1 MAKNV
6 KNQILDSL
14 KWFKAKLTSSIVNNC
29 SSTSTTLPL
38 SAAQGRSLQNQIT
51 QQNTKIDKIY
61 FKSIAISQ
69 NGNAANFNLSG
80 YREAAIYMSVNNKY
94 LTSIYLDL
102 PMLGGATYRV
112 SVGGIVGNIGTLGII
127 DFSIYKLSPIYAF
140 TDSQI
145 TNLSNVVFY
154 VYAR

>member
-1 MAKNV
+1 
-6 KNQILDSL
+6 
-14 KWFKAKLTSSIVNNC
+14 
-29 SSTSTTLPL
+29 
-38 SAAQGRSLQNQIT
+38 
-51 QQNTKIDKIY
+51 
-61 FKSIAISQ
+61 
-69 NGNAANFNLSG
+69 
-80 YREAAIYMSVNNKY
+80 
-94 LTSIYLDL
+94 
-102 PMLGGATYRV
+102 MLGGATYRV

>member
-1 MAKNV
+1 
-6 KNQILDSL
+6 
-14 KWFKAKLTSSIVNNC
+14 
-29 SSTSTTLPL
+29 
-38 SAAQGRSLQNQIT
+38 
-51 QQNTKIDKIY
+51 
-61 FKSIAISQ
+61 
-69 NGNAANFNLSG
+69 
-80 YREAAIYMSVNNKY
+80 MSVNNKY

>member
-51 QQNTKIDKIY
+51 QQNTNII
-61 FKSIAISQ
+61 KSPSIILQ
-69 NGNAANFNLSG
+69 TGEKTG
-80 YREAAIYMSVNNKY
+80 WKSVN
-94 LTSIYLDL
+94 TSCSLADAHWLIISVSNTTWAVVNSYFMHIDWFKQTNAVRPAILQRTSDAD
-102 PMLGGATYRV
+102 MVAVCWASNTTIQFYNMGGM
-112 SVGGIVGNIGTLGII
+112 II
-127 DFSIYKLSPIYAF
+127 QVWKVL
-140 TDSQI
+140 
-145 TNLSNVVFY
+145 
-154 VYAR
+154 